1 MNYIVLFIFGLAVGS
16 FLNVISL
23 RYRPGQKLLDRKII
37 GGRSHCPNCH
47 KKLNW
52 YELIP
57 VISFLMQKGRCRHC
71 GHRLSL
77 QYPVVELLSGFI
89 FSLVPWHLKN
99 FQFPISNFQFLI
111 SNFQS
116 ITQLPNYQFLITL
129 IWILIFLLFLLLSII
144 DLRHSII
151 PNSIN
156 LSLAILGIILVI
168 AYPKLSHSLSW
179 NPNFSGRFSF
189 FKYYALPLDF
199 LPLSIVNSQ
208 WSIVINHLF
217 AALLGMVIF
226 GLIIFLS
233 RGRAMGMGDLKLV
246 GALGL
251 IFGWPDILM
260 IMALAFIIGAI
271 VSVVFLIRKK
281 KKMKDMIPFG
291 PFLVIG
297 ASLTFFLGYQIIDGY
312 FKLFGL

>member
-1 MNYIVLFIFGLAVGS
+1 MHYLFLFIFGLAVGS
-16 FLNVISL
+16 FINVVSL
-23 RYRPGQKLLDRKII
+23 RYQPGQKLLDRKII

-57 VISFLMQKGRCRHC
+57 VISFLIQKGKCRHC

-77 QYPVVELLSGFI
+77 QYPLVEILSGLI
-89 FSLVPWHLKN
+89 FVFVPLVLTYNLQPTTYNFLSLLVVSCWL
-99 FQFPISNFQFLI
+99 LV
-111 SNFQS
+111 
-116 ITQLPNYQFLITL
+116 
-129 IWILIFLLFLLLSII
+129 FLLFLLLSII

-151 PNSIN
+151 PDSIN
-156 LSLAILGIILVI
+156 LSLAILGIILIV
-168 AYPKLSHSLSW
+168 AYQKLSYLFSW

-199 LPLSIVNSQ
+199 LPASIVNSQ
-208 WSIVINHLF
+208 WSIFINHLF
-217 AALLGMVIF
+217 AVLLGRFIF
-226 GLIIFLS
+226 GLIIFFS
-233 RGRAMGMGDLKLV
+233 RGRAMGMGDFKLI

-260 IMALAFIIGAI
+260 VIALSFIIGAI
-271 VSVVFLIRKK
+271 VGIIFLIKK
-281 KKMKDMIPFG
+281 KKKIKDAIPFG

-297 ASLTFFLGYQIIDGY
+297 SSLTFFFGYLIIDGY